1 MRPKSFFSQIFLAFI
16 LIAIL
21 AVVAITWIT
30 SRSWRHFYLGELAGD
45 LEARARLTAVLVG
58 EKLEQGGAA
67 ELQAFCRELGRLSD
81 THVTV
86 VLAGGRVAGDSLRDP
101 QTMANQ
107 EDLPEIRAAFAG
119 QVGKEQRFESGHS
132 HTTMYVAVPV
142 VQQGKTVAVVRTAL
156 PVNLVHQALTAVY
169 LKVAHGKVTDV
180 MYQVMGCAGAVSA
193 AMAAVDLVK
202 GEKVEDARNLE
213 DGDIFRVLEDIPVKK
228 HHCIQ
233 LAVKALH
240 KTIDAYQQS
249 QNPSLK

>member
-1 MRPKSFFSQIFLAFI
+1 MPGKFI
-16 LIAIL
+16 EATGASNGIREMLSNAGYSDKAIQY
-21 AVVAITWIT
+21 
-30 SRSWRHFYLGELAGD
+30 YL
-45 LEARARLTAVLVG
+45 
-58 EKLEQGGAA
+58 EKPYMGV
-67 ELQAFCRELGRLSD
+67 LSD
-81 THVTV
+81 ADQVSEMTGTC
-86 VLAGGRVAGDSLRDP
+86 GD
-101 QTMANQ
+101 TM
-107 EDLPEIRAAFAG
+107 
-119 QVGKEQRFESGHS
+119 
-132 HTTMYVAVPV
+132 
-142 VQQGKTVAVVRTAL
+142 
-156 PVNLVHQALTAVY
+156 AVY